1 MQIALEEHDLV
12 DGERRAID
20 RGLSVDGG
28 KATIANASQRKMC
41 PKAAPLRWKAHGHHT
56 ALDPLRQGGEGR
68 TASATT
74 RGLLGEGKTSAPPR

>member
-28 KATIANASQRKMC
+28 KATIANASQPTATTPRSTRSAREAR
-41 PKAAPLRWKAHGHHT
+41 AASGS
-56 ALDPLRQGGEGR
+56 